1 MKISYL
7 ILLIFNLTLIS
18 CSSKRDKLGNNPSI
32 QSIFNEKEIN
42 DLEKILDFFE
52 NQISEIE
59 NRPIENLQNCYE
71 SFFIRLEKAE
81 KTGFIEIKIPFGKQ
95 LNLYNEIDTSTFNQ
109 IWCFHRSWKCGSS
122 DTLKSI
128 SINLNGKYVVFLE
141 SLGKEYSIIKRYD
154 EMLRGCGDISGG
166 MVASLLMLH
175 KKYDT
180 TDIRIRLFIA
190 IHYLTLNDQ
199 FERNEK
205 Y

>member
-7 ILLIFNLTLIS
+7 ILLMFNLTLIS
-18 CSSKRDKLGNNPSI
+18 CSSKRDKLGDNSSI
-32 QSIFNEKEIN
+32 QSIFNEKEII
-42 DLEKILDFFE
+42 DLEKILVFFE

-59 NRPIENLQNCYE
+59 NRPIEDLQKCYE

-81 KTGFIEIKIPFGKQ
+81 ETGFVETKIPFGKQ
-95 LNLYNEIDTSTFNQ
+95 LNFYNEIDTTTFNQ
-109 IWCFHRSWKCGSS
+109 IWCFHRSWNYGSS

-128 SINLNGKYVVFLE
+128 SINLKGKYVVFLE
-141 SLGKEYSIIKRYD
+141 SLGKEHGLIKKYD
-154 EMLRGCGDISGG
+154 EMLRGSGDISGG
-166 MVASLLMLH
+166 MVASLLMFH

-180 TDIRIRLFIA
+180 NDIRIRLLIA

-199 FERNEK
+199 FERDEK